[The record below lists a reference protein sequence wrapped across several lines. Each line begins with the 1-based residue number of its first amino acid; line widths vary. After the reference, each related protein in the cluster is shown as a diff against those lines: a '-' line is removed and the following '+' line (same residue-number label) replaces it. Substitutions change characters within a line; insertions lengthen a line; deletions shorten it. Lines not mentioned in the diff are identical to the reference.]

1 MPNFLLS
8 FTSFAFIVRL
18 IDKETHSLPT
28 VKIPT
33 TIKMSTN
40 MHNLQEKE
48 SSSDETLT
56 QLMKAE
62 RTDMLRYA
70 CIRLGNLPDA
80 EDVVQ
85 DVYLRLKTTEQHV
98 PANKWRA
105 YVYRSLSNLCT
116 DRLRGLSKQ
125 HFVSLEQAKDIAN
138 ADNNI
143 HGIERDFRRITL
155 LLAGLPPEQA
165 EVIRLR
171 LHADKSFAE
180 IADILNV
187 PLTTAKSRFQYGI
200 EKLRKGL
207 RR

>member
-1 MPNFLLS
+1 M
-8 FTSFAFIVRL
+8 AR
-18 IDKETHSLPT
+18 
-28 VKIPT
+28 
-33 TIKMSTN
+33 
-40 MHNLQEKE
+40 
-48 SSSDETLT
+48 
-56 QLMKAE
+56 
-62 RTDMLRYA
+62 
-70 CIRLGNLPDA
+70 
-80 EDVVQ
+80 
-85 DVYLRLKTTEQHV
+85 LRLPQPV
-98 PANKWRA
+98 
-105 YVYRSLSNLCT
+105 NLCT

-125 HFVSLEQAKDIAN
+125 HFVSLEQARDIAN